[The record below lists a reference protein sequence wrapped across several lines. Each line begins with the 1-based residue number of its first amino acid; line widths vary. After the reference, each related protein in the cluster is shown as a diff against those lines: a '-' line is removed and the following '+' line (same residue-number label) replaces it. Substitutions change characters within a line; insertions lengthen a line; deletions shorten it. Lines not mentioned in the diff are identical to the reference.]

1 MSIRQKTFLICAG
14 FAMVGLLTLVVLVR
28 LFFGSHMENVE
39 RQAFTRDA
47 QRMVRAVAYEVD
59 AVSDFTADW
68 AEWDDMYAYLQDG
81 NEEFEEANLT
91 KSVFQQQKLNWMAL
105 GNKDGKLLFYRTYDG
120 EREMFWPAAIQ
131 EQELV
136 RQVLARAAKKGP
148 NSLSGV
154 LRLPQ
159 GPLLFSIHRVMD
171 SKKTVQGDGWLF
183 MGRYLGAFQ
192 GGPIQWT
199 VDGQVSWS
207 AAEGAGVTAWLDEQ
221 GYKNVP
227 FRLWNDEEKNY
238 AEADLADVSEDGYLQ
253 LHLEEARQY
262 YQQSLDMF
270 WKLVAVLAAMM
281 VLGGVGTYFLMEW
294 LVLRRVTR
302 LTRYLETIQDFS
314 REFSALPVKG
324 NDEIAVLT
332 KKLQQMLQQLWD
344 NHQQMQYLG
353 WYDGLTGVRNRLA
366 YEADLQ
372 QRAAASKK
380 MSLGVILFDIDG
392 LKLVNDALGHN
403 EGDQLLR
410 QMVRTVKNVVQD
422 QGELYRIGGDEFIF
436 VTQGMEEERLH
447 SYAEM
452 LRRQLEFVT
461 LEGGIPFS
469 VSIGFAWGE
478 QRQEGE
484 LSRSADRMMYGEKLF
499 RQHSRCNEVV
509 QSLREALAARDHIT
523 EGHAS
528 RLGELAL
535 AVARRIESPLE
546 SLGDLRLLA
555 EFHDV
560 GKIGIPDRILNKPG
574 RLEPDEWEEM
584 RKHSEIGY
592 RIAQATPTLQPIAS
606 FILHHHEWWDGQGY
620 PLGLAGEEI
629 PLACRILSIVDA
641 YDAMTNDRP
650 YRKAMS
656 KEEALA
662 ELRRGAGRQF
672 DARLVTAFEEVL
684 Q

>member
-1 MSIRQKTFLICAG
+1 MSIRQKTFFVCAG
-14 FAMVGLLTLVVLVR
+14 FAFIGLLTVVVLVR
-28 LFFGSHMENVE
+28 LFFGTHMENVE
-39 RQAFTRDA
+39 RQAVTRDA
-47 QRMVRAVAYEVD
+47 ERMVRAVAYEVD

-105 GNKDGKLLFYRTYDG
+105 GDKEGTLLFLRTYDA
-120 EREMFWPAAIQ
+120 EQETFWPAAPR
-131 EQELV
+131 EQEMVQQL
-136 RQVLARAAKKGP
+136 LARTAKQDQ
-148 NSLSGV
+148 NSLTGV

-159 GPLLFSIHRVMD
+159 GPLLFSIHRVVD

-183 MGRYLGAFQ
+183 MGRYLGAFP

-199 VDGQVSWS
+199 VDGEVSWS
-207 AAEGAGVTAWLDEQ
+207 VAEGAGVTDWLNEQ
-221 GYKNVP
+221 GYQNVP
-227 FRLWNDEEKNY
+227 FRLWNDEGKNY
-238 AEADLADVSEDGYLQ
+238 AEADLADVLEEGYLQ
-253 LHLEEARQY
+253 LHLEEERIYYRQ
-262 YQQSLDMF
+262 SVSMF

-281 VLGGVGTYFLMEW
+281 VFGGVGTYFLMEW
-294 LVLRRVTR
+294 LVLRRVTK

-314 REFSALPVKG
+314 REFSTLPVKG

-332 KKLQQMLQQLWD
+332 KKLQQMLRQLWD

-353 WYDGLTGVRNRLA
+353 WYDGLTGARNRLA

-372 QRAAASKK
+372 QRAAANASTP
-380 MSLGVILFDIDG
+380 LGLILFDIDG
-392 LKLVNDALGHN
+392 LKLVNDALGHDK
-403 EGDQLLR
+403 GDQLLR
-410 QMVRTVKNVVQD
+410 NMVQTVKTVVQD
-422 QGELYRIGGDEFIF
+422 RGELYRIGGDEFVF
-436 VTQGMEEERLH
+436 VMQDLEEETLH
-447 SYAEM
+447 GYAEV
-452 LRRQLEFVT
+452 LRKRLGFVA

-478 QRQEGE
+478 QKREGE
-484 LSRSADRMMYGEKLF
+484 LTRSADRMMYGEKLF

-523 EGHAS
+523 EGHAG
-528 RLGELAL
+528 RLGELAV

-560 GKIGIPDRILNKPG
+560 GKIGVPDRILNKPG

-620 PLGLAGEEI
+620 PLGLAGDEI

-672 DARLVTAFEEVL
+672 DAQLVAAFEEVL

>member
-1 MSIRQKTFLICAG
+1 MSIRQKTFFVCAG
-14 FAMVGLLTLVVLVR
+14 FAFIGLLTVVILVR

-105 GNKDGKLLFYRTYDG
+105 SNKEGTLLFLRTYDG
-120 EREMFWPAAIQ
+120 AQEEFWPAAPR
-131 EQELV
+131 EQEIV
-136 RQVLARAAKKGP
+136 QRVLARAAIKEQG
-148 NSLSGV
+148 SLSGV

-159 GPLLFSIHRVMD
+159 GPLLFSVHRVMD
-171 SKKTVQGDGWLF
+171 SKKIVQGDGWLF

-199 VDGQVSWS
+199 VDGEVSWS
-207 AAEGAGVTAWLDEQ
+207 VAEGAGVTNWLNEY
-221 GYKNVP
+221 GYQNVP

-253 LHLEEARQY
+253 LHLEEERVY
-262 YQQSLDMF
+262 YRQSLDMF

-281 VLGGVGTYFLMEW
+281 VIGGVGTYFLMEW
-294 LVLRRVTR
+294 LVLRRVTK

-314 REFSALPVKG
+314 KEFSPLAVKG

-332 KKLQQMLQQLWD
+332 RKLQQMLRQLWA

-353 WYDGLTGVRNRLA
+353 WHDGLTGARNRLA

-372 QRAAASKK
+372 KRSARGAALP
-380 MSLGVILFDIDG
+380 LGLILLDIDG
-392 LKLVNDALGHN
+392 LKLVNDALGHDK
-403 EGDQLLR
+403 GDQLLR
-410 QMVRTVKNVVQD
+410 EMVRNVKSVVQD
-422 QGELYRIGGDEFIF
+422 QGALYRVGGDEFIF
-436 VTQGMEEERLH
+436 VMQGAAEEQLHGYVERLRKR
-447 SYAEM
+447 
-452 LRRQLEFVT
+452 LGFVT

-469 VSIGFAWGE
+469 VSLGFAWGE
-478 QRQEGE
+478 QGKEVE
-484 LSRSADRMMYGEKLF
+484 LIRSADRMMYGEKLF

-528 RLGELAL
+528 RLGDL
-535 AVARRIESPLE
+535 AVAVAKHIESPLE

-560 GKIGIPDRILNKPG
+560 GKIGVPDRILNKPG
-574 RLEPDEWEEM
+574 RLEQDEWEEM

-606 FILHHHEWWDGQGY
+606 FILHHHEWWNGQGY
-620 PLGLAGEEI
+620 PLGLKGEAI

-656 KEEALA
+656 QEAALE
-662 ELRRGAGRQF
+662 ELRRGAGCQF
-672 DARLVTAFEEVL
+672 DARLVAAFEEVL

>member
-1 MSIRQKTFLICAG
+1 MSIRQKTFFICAG
-14 FAMVGLLTLVVLVR
+14 FAFGGLLTLVVLVR

-39 RQAFTRDA
+39 RQAFTQDA

-59 AVSDFTADW
+59 AISDFTADW

-81 NEEFEEANLT
+81 NKEFEEANLN

-105 GNKDGKLLFYRTYDG
+105 GNKEGNFLFLRTYDG
-120 EREMFWPAAIQ
+120 EREIFFPAAAR
-131 EQELV
+131 EQEMV
-136 RQVLARAAKKGP
+136 QRALAQAATQEKG
-148 NSLSGV
+148 SLSGV

-159 GPLLFSIHRVMD
+159 GPLLFSVHRVMD
-171 SKKTVQGDGWLF
+171 SKKTVQGEGWLL
-183 MGRYLGAFQ
+183 MGRYLGAYQ

-207 AAEGAGVTAWLDEQ
+207 VEEGVGATEWLDEQ
-221 GYKNVP
+221 GYQNVP
-227 FRLWNDEEKNY
+227 FRFWNDDEKNY
-238 AEADLADVSEDGYLQ
+238 AEADLADVLEDGYLQ
-253 LHLEEARQY
+253 LHLEEERRY
-262 YQQSLDMF
+262 YRQSLDMF
-270 WKLVAVLAAMM
+270 WKLASVLATMM

-294 LVLRRVTR
+294 LVLRRVTK

-314 REFSALPVKG
+314 RKFAPLSVDG
-324 NDEIAVLT
+324 SDEIAILT
-332 KKLQQMLQQLWD
+332 RKLQQMLRQLWD

-353 WYDGLTGVRNRLA
+353 WYDGLTGARNRLA

-372 QRAAASKK
+372 QRAAVPAATP
-380 MSLGVILFDIDG
+380 LGVMLLDIDG
-392 LKLVNDALGHN
+392 LKLVNDALGHDK
-403 EGDQLLR
+403 GDQLLR
-410 QMVRTVKNVVQD
+410 QMVQTVKSVVQN
-422 QGELYRIGGDEFIF
+422 QGELYRVGGDEFIF
-436 VTQGMEEERLH
+436 IMQGVAEGQLH
-447 SYAEM
+447 SYAER
-452 LRRQLEFVT
+452 LRKRLEFVT

-478 QRQEGE
+478 QGEEGE
-484 LSRSADRMMYGEKLF
+484 LSRRADRMMYGEKLF

-528 RLGELAL
+528 RLGELAV
-535 AVARRIESPLE
+535 AVARRMESPLE

-574 RLEPDEWEEM
+574 RLEPGEWEEM

-592 RIAQATPTLQPIAS
+592 RIAQATPALQPIAS
-606 FILHHHEWWDGQGY
+606 FILHHHEWWNGQGY
-620 PLGLAGEEI
+620 PLGLAGEDI

-656 KEEALA
+656 KEAALA

-672 DARLVTAFEEVL
+672 DARLVVAFEEVL